1 MQVTSLDITYKG
13 QPIKIAG
20 LGDDHIGSAN
30 CCIQTLK
37 ANIKKIKD
45 ENLLWIHLGDGI
57 DAITVTDAKRKDYR
71 SLDGNIITD
80 FEDLDRIIEK
90 EVEYFCDLYAPIA
103 HNCIAILDGNH
114 PEGLRRRQGIDP
126 YYQIWNKLFYKIKQS
141 KLFARTLGSPALGY
155 DGWVLLDIKTKAF
168 PHTIP
173 IKIYIHHGWTAAR
186 TRGAIV
192 NNLYKA
198 FTCRDMDIFI
208 CGHGHQVADVRLQV
222 ITSTKTGEIIHSHK
236 IGIMTPTFLKTY
248 SEGDYESYAGRAGY
262 DPAYIG
268 SVEISINPEVWIK
281 KELCKRTPYNYV
293 VY

>member
-1 MQVTSLDITYKG
+1 MKTTSIETKYTG
-13 QPIKIAG
+13 SPIKIAA

-30 CCIQTLK
+30 CCIETLK

-45 ENLLWIHLGDGI
+45 EKLMWIHLGDGI

-90 EVEYFCDLYAPIA
+90 EVEYFCDMYSPIA
-103 HNCIAILDGNH
+103 DNCIAMLDGNH

-126 YYQIWNKLFYKIKQS
+126 YFQIWNRLFHKRVQGKLFKRK
-141 KLFARTLGSPALGY
+141 FGSIALGY
-155 DGWVLLDIKTKAF
+155 DGYVLLDIKTK
-168 PHTIP
+168 TSSIP
-173 IKIYIHHGWTAAR
+173 IKIYLHHGWTAAR

-208 CGHGHQVADVRLQV
+208 CGHGHQVADVRLQT
-222 ITSTKTGEIIHSHK
+222 ISPTKTGELIHNHK
-236 IGIMTPTFLKTY
+236 LGIMTPTFLKTY
-248 SEGDYESYAGRAGY
+248 SEGDYEGYSGRAGY

-268 SVEISINPEVWIK
+268 SVEVSINPEVYIK
-281 KELCKRTPYNYV
+281 KELNRRTPFNYV